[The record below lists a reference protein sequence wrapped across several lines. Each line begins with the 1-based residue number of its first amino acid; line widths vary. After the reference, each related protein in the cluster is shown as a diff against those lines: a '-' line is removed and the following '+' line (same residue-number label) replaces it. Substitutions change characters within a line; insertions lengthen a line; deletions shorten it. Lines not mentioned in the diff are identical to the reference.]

1 MRRVLVTGGTGFV
14 GYWMQKTKPSNIDA
28 LRLNRYNYVEG
39 LWKLHKWDAI
49 VHLAPVPPTQ
59 VLTYVLHRSIRL
71 LFASS
76 GAIYDR
82 ETEYADNKRRWEM
95 ECLMDVLYEP
105 RTDVV
110 IARLFTFFGDKLD
123 ENKAI
128 SKFVKAAKA
137 GEPIRIWGDGN
148 TVRSYMS
155 GREMGEWMW
164 AILLRGESGQA
175 YDVGSDKPV
184 TMLELARM
192 VNKAFGNKS
201 QIIIENRPEECP
213 YYMPKDTAKT
223 RRLLRA

>member
-1 MRRVLVTGGTGFV
+1 MRVLVTGGTGFV
-14 GYWMQKTKPSNIDA
+14 GHWIDYTCPKNINIF
-28 LRLNRYNYVEG
+28 RLNHYEYDRWWWE
-39 LWKLHKWDAI
+39 KEKWDAI
-49 VHLAPVPPTQ
+49 VHLAPVSPTE
-59 VLTYVLHRSIRL
+59 VLNYVLHRSIRL

-95 ECLMDVLYEP
+95 ECLMDALYEP

-164 AILLRGESGQA
+164 AILLKGKSGEA

-201 QIIIENRPEECP
+201 EIIIENKPEECP
-213 YYMPKDTAKT
+213 YYMPKDAAKT
-223 RRLLRA
+223 RRLLK